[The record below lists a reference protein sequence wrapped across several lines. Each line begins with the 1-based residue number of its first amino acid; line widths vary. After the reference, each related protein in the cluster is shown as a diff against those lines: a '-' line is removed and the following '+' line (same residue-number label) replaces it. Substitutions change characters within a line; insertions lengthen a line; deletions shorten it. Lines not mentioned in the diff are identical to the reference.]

1 MCIRDSFPI
10 AGGRIWSGQAALE
23 LGLVDKLGDLNAT
36 VEAMAEK
43 LGLEDYKVITYQND
57 ESFDFELSLL
67 LKVKEKLPM
76 IRNLD
81 FPLGL
86 MKIFESDQKYYAL
99 AYCFDCRAITN

>member
-1 MCIRDSFPI
+1 
-10 AGGRIWSGQAALE
+10 
-23 LGLVDKLGDLNAT
+23 
-36 VEAMAEK
+36 MAEK
-43 LGLEDYKVITYQND
+43 LELEDYKVITYQND

-86 MKIFESDQKYYAL
+86 MKILKVIKDTMHLLIVLIVGQLQIKFA
-99 AYCFDCRAITN
+99 FN